1 MQNIRIIKDRRD
13 GTDRFEQ
20 FDLAHYAK
28 SVFSMF
34 GGEECDVRLSVD
46 NDLIGVIVD
55 RFGSDIYI
63 VKETE
68 DSFQVTVRVVLSPQF
83 YAWLFGLGNKVRIIS
98 PKRAILG
105 YQSKIDEINNLYN
118 C

>member
-1 MQNIRIIKDRRD
+1 MENISIINEDRD
-13 GTDRFEQ
+13 GSEKFAK

-34 GGEECDVRLSVD
+34 GGEECDVKLSVD

-55 RFGSDIYI
+55 RFGSDIFI

-68 DSFQVTVRVVLSPQF
+68 KSFVVTVRVALSPQF
-83 YAWLFGLGNKVRIIS
+83 YAWLFGLGLKVKVLS
-98 PKRAILG
+98 PKKAIDD
-105 YQSKIDEINNLYN
+105 YKSKIQELKTLY
-118 C
+118 